1 MERGAGLVVIDP
13 RRTAMARL
21 PGAEWVPV
29 RPGTDGALALGLCN
43 VLISEEL
50 YDDSFVRDWTRGFD
64 EFDQYVQHFRPEV
77 VEGITGV
84 PAQTVRAL
92 ARRIAG
98 ARGAAPVMYSG
109 LEYSDSGV
117 QAIRAAIVLWALA
130 GQLDVPGGRCFSSEF
145 CRRLE
150 MAASG
155 RDKLILFLGGTIG
168 NMDETESAVFLEN
181 IGQVMTS
188 RDRFLI
194 GMDMIKPKEVLEAAY
209 NDSQGI
215 TAEFNRNILCAL
227 NSKFNAGFDVSCFEH
242 LAFYD
247 EEKERVEMHLRAKRD
262 MCTPLK
268 GLDVFLSMKK
278 GETIRTEICRKFT
291 REKIEDMAARA
302 GLRTTR
308 HFTDDRGWFALV
320 EMIKD
325 VQ

>member
-1 MERGAGLVVIDP
+1 MKQMERGSII
-13 RRTAMARL
+13 
-21 PGAEWVPV
+21 E
-29 RPGTDGALALGLCN
+29 LG
-43 VLISEEL
+43 S
-50 YDDSFVRDWTRGFD
+50 G
-64 EFDQYVQHFRPEV
+64 
-77 VEGITGV
+77 
-84 PAQTVRAL
+84 
-92 ARRIAG
+92 
-98 ARGAAPVMYSG
+98 SG
-109 LEYSDSGV
+109 LKIRPLLDEASGRLQFMEYMPVDICTSSLELSVRCLTASYPGLSV
-117 QAIRAAIVLWALA
+117 TPRAA
-130 GQLDVPGGRCFSSEF
+130 DFNSSEF

-242 LAFYD
+242 QAFYD